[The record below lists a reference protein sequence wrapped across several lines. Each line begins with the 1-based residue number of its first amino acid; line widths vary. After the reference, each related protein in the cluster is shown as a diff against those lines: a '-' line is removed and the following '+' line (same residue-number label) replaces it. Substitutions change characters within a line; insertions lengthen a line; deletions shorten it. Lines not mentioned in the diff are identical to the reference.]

1 MSKSVHAQFDPGT
14 GMITL
19 ILDQADAQ
27 SLIDTLTF
35 TGSSRVRQVLQ
46 GALQKGGSTD
56 RRGNTTRQ
64 SRKEYQ

>member
-46 GALQKGGSTD
+46 GALQKDG
-56 RRGNTTRQ
+56 
-64 SRKEYQ
+64 